1 MCEIKNKREIITVN
15 FGYLFVYGHSSVAIP
30 HYIRHKRS
38 YWTVFKVYIRFPEL
52 SYCLHMLSYVALNA
66 QNCHMFVFFPVKLW
80 LTCLKLIGK
89 GKLFESLSII
99 LTLYLCHQT
108 MNPRNSACNEASLV
122 KGVCVSQLR
131 SKTASPSQIL
141 KSTPDRRLTMAFGFH
156 EFFRQ
161 ELYGTNMYKK
171 YFGMIKNNFS

>member
-1 MCEIKNKREIITVN
+1 
-15 FGYLFVYGHSSVAIP
+15 
-30 HYIRHKRS
+30 
-38 YWTVFKVYIRFPEL
+38 
-52 SYCLHMLSYVALNA
+52 
-66 QNCHMFVFFPVKLW
+66 
-80 LTCLKLIGK
+80 
-89 GKLFESLSII
+89 
-99 LTLYLCHQT
+99 

-156 EFFRQ
+156 EFSRQ

-171 YFGMIKNNFS
+171 YFGMIKNNFSQVIFYNLMLAQKHIGRYLYYYLLVKTLKLLSSMSVSSQGPTDGV